1 MSRMEIKQSK
11 LLQSN
16 FREGVLVTNVVDD
29 IDWKNK
35 TFKGKETHNIN

>member
-29 IDWKNK
+29 IELKNK
-35 TFKGKETHNIN
+35 TFKGTETHNIN